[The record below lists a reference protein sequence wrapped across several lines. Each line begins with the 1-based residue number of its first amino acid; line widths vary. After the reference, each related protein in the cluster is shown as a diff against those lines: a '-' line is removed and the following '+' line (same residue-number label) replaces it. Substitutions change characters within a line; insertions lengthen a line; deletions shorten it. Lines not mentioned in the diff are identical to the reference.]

1 MFTITVKKH
10 YSMFGSPIVESN
22 WFDSRDEALAYARY
36 FFCMKNV
43 SIELYDCSTSK
54 TECLKSRGEVLN
66 SFQPICK
73 RKKRYNLEPTNS
85 TKGDLYYTT
94 KGYLPMININNVP
107 VEPTVTIFNPDGSK
121 LITTNN
127 ITTFNYI
134 RLVIKKNKLSG
145 YKVKV
150 ENGKIYDFD
159 ENGRIFVLEEGD
171 NVPHWPDGMP
181 GDEYEKILC
190 DLI

>member
-1 MFTITVKKH
+1 
-10 YSMFGSPIVESN
+10 MFGSPIVESN

-54 TECLKSRGEVLN
+54 TECLKSKGEVLN

-85 TKGDLYYTT
+85 TKGDLYYTS
-94 KGYLPMININNVP
+94 KGYSPMININNIP
-107 VEPTVTIFNPDGSK
+107 VEPTVTILNPNGSE

-127 ITTFNYI
+127 ITTFSYI
-134 RLVIKKNKLSG
+134 RLEIKKNNLSG
-145 YKVKV
+145 YKVRD
-150 ENGKIYDFD
+150 ENGNIYDIHANGKIYNEPDY
-159 ENGRIFVLEEGD
+159 
-171 NVPHWPDGMP
+171 HWPNGLT
-181 GDEYEKILC
+181 GEVYDEILC
-190 DLI
+190 NLI